1 MNTSNTKKGFTI
13 VLVAILSS
21 VITLLGYSVINKKS
35 DSVFSENKTKR
46 SAVTTDMRTYAD
58 TFNQSNDNV
67 TLASVTAV
75 GGYPDFTEAAEK
87 SINGVVHIRTTTT
100 VNQQRQMNP
109 FDFFFGNP
117 SQQQPQ
123 QPRVQQGAGSGVII
137 SADGYI
143 ITNNHVIDR
152 ANEVTVT
159 LNDSREFTAKVVG
172 TDPSTDIALL
182 KIEGENF
189 PYLTFGNSD
198 ALRVGEWVLAVGN
211 PFNLTSTV
219 TAGIVSAKNRGDIMP
234 GRDNIQAFIQ
244 VDAAVNR
251 GNSGGALVNTRGEL
265 VGINTAIYSRT
276 GEFAGLAFAVPISI
290 AGKVA
295 SDLKEFGAV
304 QRAVLGINVEN
315 IELVRRDN
323 PERARELSQING
335 VVVSGFADRS
345 TAKAAGI
352 EEGDIIKSING
363 EAINNFPDLQRQLSR
378 FRPGDRVV
386 VAVERN
392 GNMHRFNVELKNL
405 EGTADVTRPTDAT
418 PQATSAMQSLGATF
432 QPIPAERRR
441 QLGISSGVQV
451 TNVSNQGLFRREG
464 INNGFIIMRIN
475 NTPVNSESDI
485 AQVVA
490 EAANNTQDKVILIA
504 GFYPN
509 SRTQYIAIDLG
520 RE

>member
-1 MNTSNTKKGFTI
+1 
-13 VLVAILSS
+13 
-21 VITLLGYSVINKKS
+21 
-35 DSVFSENKTKR
+35 
-46 SAVTTDMRTYAD
+46 
-58 TFNQSNDNV
+58 
-67 TLASVTAV
+67 
-75 GGYPDFTEAAEK
+75 
-87 SINGVVHIRTTTT
+87 
-100 VNQQRQMNP
+100 
-109 FDFFFGNP
+109 
-117 SQQQPQ
+117 
-123 QPRVQQGAGSGVII
+123 
-137 SADGYI
+137 
-143 ITNNHVIDR
+143 
-152 ANEVTVT
+152 
-159 LNDSREFTAKVVG
+159 
-172 TDPSTDIALL
+172 
-182 KIEGENF
+182 
-189 PYLTFGNSD
+189 
-198 ALRVGEWVLAVGN
+198 
-211 PFNLTSTV
+211 
-219 TAGIVSAKNRGDIMP
+219 MP

-276 GEFAGLAFAVPISI
+276 GDFAGLAFAVPISI

-304 QRAVLGINVEN
+304 QRAILGINVEN

-405 EGTADVTRPTDAT
+405 EGTADVTRPTDVT